1 MKTEEGMSR
10 GKAILATAATVLV
23 MFGVLALIGWLKSR
37 YG

>member
-10 GKAILATAATVLV
+10 GKAILATAATVAVFL
-23 MFGVLALIGWLKSR
+23 GVLALIGWLKSR